1 MRLER
6 LEVEL
11 LDEVRREVVPVGV
24 AREVLPHLV
33 FQSVG
38 EGSLEMTMD
47 GIQSRVVIAIAI
59 LI

>member
-24 AREVLPHLV
+24 TREVLPHLV
-33 FQSVG
+33 FHFVG
-38 EGSLEMTMD
+38 EGSLEMTSYILGSFQD
-47 GIQSRVVIAIAI
+47 RVQSDVF
-59 LI
+59 